1 MRDAHLMHTETIV
14 HPEGLLP
21 LFDLEE
27 LWGEGNILM
36 GKFVEIEM
44 FGPPKSHFRQ
54 VKKN

>member
-27 LWGEGNILM
+27 LWGEGIILM
-36 GKFVEIEM
+36 G
-44 FGPPKSHFRQ
+44 
-54 VKKN
+54 